1 MNTPNPTPIAES
13 LSSLYDGELS
23 ADESRFL
30 LRRIAGDAEL
40 MDAWS
45 RWSLAAVALKRQTMR
60 PMPSDFAARVAAAI
74 ADQAAPRAAGRGAA
88 VLRWVGGLA
97 VAASVAL
104 ISLVAMAPPEPG
116 VVGDQAVVLRP
127 VAGQVAPSGLIESD
141 LRPRFAAPAD
151 TVAANALGSV
161 IEFAPERE
169 GLSPE
174 LQDYM
179 IRHNAMLREA
189 GIGGFVPDV
198 DVIAHPKAE
207 ARVAA
212 WMTEESS
219 R

>member
-1 MNTPNPTPIAES
+1 
-13 LSSLYDGELS
+13 
-23 ADESRFL
+23 
-30 LRRIAGDAEL
+30 
-40 MDAWS
+40 
-45 RWSLAAVALKRQTMR
+45 
-60 PMPSDFAARVAAAI
+60 
-74 ADQAAPRAAGRGAA
+74 
-88 VLRWVGGLA
+88 
-97 VAASVAL
+97 
-104 ISLVAMAPPEPG
+104 MAPPEPG

-127 VAGQVAPSGLIESD
+127 VSGQVAPSGLIESD

-212 WMTEESS
+212 WTTEESS